1 MLNVTKSQ
9 YGVYRFRQRIDT
21 NLRKYFNRSE
31 ISISLKT
38 KSLPEAQAKASIY
51 HKEFSAIRFHA
62 SIHFIDSSVIQK
74 LVDKFCEDVLGVAP
88 KPVEVPKEEMNFKQS
103 IEDFCYYYKAKNIGK
118 GTRDAVTHFL
128 NSIFLDIIGAETKV
142 KDTTVKD
149 LVRVKEQLFK
159 LPRRNIPKY
168 QGKSTKQL
176 LKMNIPEEDRLSINR
191 VQGCVNYIKR
201 YFNYCFAQQ
210 LIPFNPANFISVT
223 REETAID
230 EREPFSR
237 EEVRELL
244 HLTDTLNNQH
254 ARTIYYTLAY
264 TGMRLSELWKCSIN
278 QIDGVYCFDLTSKRI
293 KLKTKSSHR
302 LIPIHEKLIEL
313 GVIESF
319 AQAVQVYKSNSI
331 GCHYKRNLRGRVT
344 DNPKKVMYSLRH
356 SFATELKYSKADPLV
371 ISELMGHSH
380 EGMTMG
386 RYASRYPVE
395 ILKEAIDHLDY
406 S

>member
-1 MLNVTKSQ
+1 MLHVVKSQ

-31 ISISLKT
+31 ISLSLKT

-51 HKEFSAIRFHA
+51 YKEFSAIRFHA
-62 SIHFIDSSVIQK
+62 SIHFIDPSVIQK
-74 LVDKFCEDVLGVAP
+74 LVDKFCEDVLGVAS
-88 KPVEVPKEEMNFKQS
+88 KPVEVPKEEMSFKQS
-103 IEDFCYYYKAKNIGK
+103 IEDFCYYYKAKNISK
-118 GTRDAVTHFL
+118 GTRDSVTQFL
-128 NSIFLDIIGAETKV
+128 STIFLDIIGADTKV

-149 LVRVKEQLFK
+149 LVHVKEQLFR

-176 LKMNIPEEDRLSINR
+176 LKMNIPEEDRLTINR

-230 EREPFSR
+230 EREPFTR

-244 HLTDTLNNQH
+244 QLSDKLNNQH

-302 LIPIHEKLIEL
+302 LIPMHDKLIEL
-313 GVIESF
+313 GIHEVLTE
-319 AQAVQVYKSNSI
+319 ALQVYKSNSI

-356 SFATELKYSKADPLV
+356 SFATELKYSKVDSLV

-395 ILKEAIDHLDY
+395 ILKEAIDSLNY